1 MPESAQRYHI
11 LSCEELA
18 LLAVMAGLL
27 LPITLSCAEQMLLFP
42 RAGRQGA
49 KHGQGWDLKSDSQYS
64 RDGKSPK
71 EVTSLSGPLQRCLLW
86 KSKPTIPQKFA
97 RWHRTTQGE
106 EYGQLVPYLVNLP
119 IFPLMEVWLEKWVW
133 ALIISCYPFTLYT
146 GF

>member
-11 LSCEELA
+11 PACEELA
-18 LLAVMAGLL
+18 SLAFMAGLL

-42 RAGRQGA
+42 WAGRQGA

-64 RDGKSPK
+64 RDGKSPR
-71 EVTSLSGPLQRCLLW
+71 EVTSLSGLLQHCLLW

-106 EYGQLVPYLVNLP
+106 EHGHLVLYLVNLP
-119 IFPLMEVWLEKWVW
+119 MIPIMEMWLEKRGW
-133 ALIISCYPFTLYT
+133 ALMISYYPFSLHA